1 MLKALKAFEDWADST
16 VHYEL
21 KIFEFS
27 TARNFKSRDYLE
39 FLSHETEF
47 LLMFDLNPHSALFRG
62 SLEILLKTA

>member
-1 MLKALKAFEDWADST
+1 MFKAFKAFETGPTDKS
-16 VHYEL
+16 
-21 KIFEFS
+21 KIFEIFVE
-27 TARNFKSRDYLE
+27 RNFKSGDYLE